1 MRQRQIARQ
10 RDRPLTQL
18 FAFLLLLLLQLACLI
33 KLVLGPPQF
42 SAKSFVGRSK
52 LPVFL
57 GQFLSTNSL
66 RVATAKE
73 IPGGFVP
80 G

>member
-18 FAFLLLLLLQLACLI
+18 SASLLLLLYELACLI

-42 SAKSFVGRSK
+42 SAKSFVIRSK
-52 LPVFL
+52 LVVFL
-57 GQFLSTNSL
+57 GPSLRPLPL